1 MSDFIV
7 RIDSSKL
14 SAKQANQ
21 LASAIQ
27 GTVLS
32 EIGRLDLAPLDP
44 HGISGALTLHP
55 EWRGLWL
62 RSLKDLQ
69 NPGAPPILQVN
80 EKIAAGK

>member
-7 RIDSSKL
+7 RIDSTKL
-14 SAKQANQ
+14 SPKQATQ
-21 LASAIQ
+21 LAAAIQ

-32 EIGRLDLAPLDP
+32 EMGRLDLAPIEP
-44 HGISGALTLHP
+44 HGISGGITFHP

-69 NPGAPPILQVN
+69 NPVTPVLQVS
-80 EKIAAGK
+80 EKLAAK